1 LTLRQACQFDFSRRA
16 KSDGQELTLAT
27 LNRKHA
33 KLEEHPVV
41 WNFAYS
47 QNIFRL
53 LTPKNHTEDTP
64 PVDVTLQ
71 YVFQRM
77 EYLSPFEAFQNDV
90 FGSATYDAVK
100 MNTYIISRISE
111 IRGAV
116 QMSDMIDCACKLFI
130 KEMERREDG
139 GKAQRNQA
147 KRIKVTPNPNK
158 KTLLIVKKE
167 TISSVLDR
175 LSKICTGML
184 LAIKNKGDTLNDMTI
199 LDLWQNVQDV
209 LVVGNYYEP
218 PPLFVVQ
225 NFDELQPAP
234 PC

>member
-1 LTLRQACQFDFSRRA
+1 LILTQEFEFDFSRRA
-16 KSDGQELTLAT
+16 ISDGLELKLAT

-33 KLEEHPVV
+33 ALQGHPVV

-47 QNIFRL
+47 QNIFQRL
-53 LTPKNHTEDTP
+53 MPQNHTEDTP

-77 EYLSPFEAFQNDV
+77 EYLSPFEAFQNYV
-90 FGSATYDAVK
+90 GAPYDAVK
-100 MNTYIISRISE
+100 MNTYINSRISE

-130 KEMERREDG
+130 KEMKKREDG

-167 TISSVLDR
+167 TMSSVLGR
-175 LSKICTGML
+175 LSKIRTGML
-184 LAIKNKGDTLNDMTI
+184 LAIRNNGDALKHMPI

-209 LVVGNYYEP
+209 LVGGDYYEP
-218 PPLFVVQ
+218 RPMFVVQ
-225 NFDELQPAP
+225 NVDELQPAP